1 MTQTTLSQ
9 TIAQSL
15 AEQIVAGQLE
25 PGRKLDE
32 LSLAARFNVS
42 RSPVR
47 DALHELA
54 TTQLV
59 EYFPRRGFAV
69 AHIDPS
75 KLEDMFEAASEIEAL
90 AARMCALRAG
100 ATDRSRIELIHKESQ
115 AALADNDVKTYAALN
130 DDFHLA
136 IYAGARNMTIEQT
149 ALNLRQRLAP
159 FRLRVFFSPNR
170 VQTSLAEH
178 DAIVQAILA
187 QNADEAAHAM
197 RKHSAGSVMNVMQHF
212 SKVTPAAERLPRR
225 RARG

>member
-1 MTQTTLSQ
+1 MAQITLSQ

-15 AEQIVAGQLE
+15 AEQIVSGQLE

-69 AHIDPS
+69 AHIDPNR
-75 KLEDMFEAASEIEAL
+75 LEDMFEAASEIEAL

-100 ATDRSRIELIHKESQ
+100 ATDRSRIELIHKEAQS
-115 AALADNDVKTYAALN
+115 ALASNDVKAYAALN

-136 IYAGARNMTIEQT
+136 IYAGARNVTIQEV

-159 FRLRVFFSPNR
+159 FRLRIFFSPDR

-178 DAIVQAILA
+178 DAIVAAILTQNSDDAA
-187 QNADEAAHAM
+187 QAM

-212 SKVTPAAERLPRR
+212 SKVAVPEARAQRR
-225 RARG
+225 RARA

>member
-1 MTQTTLSQ
+1 MAQITLSQ

-69 AHIDPS
+69 AHIDPNR
-75 KLEDMFEAASEIEAL
+75 LEDMFEAASEIEAL

-100 ATDRSRIELIHKESQ
+100 ATDRSRIELIHKEAQS
-115 AALADNDVKTYAALN
+115 ALASNDVKAYAALN
-130 DDFHLA
+130 EDFHLA
-136 IYAGARNMTIEQT
+136 IYAGARNMTIQET

-159 FRLRVFFSPNR
+159 FRLRIFFSPDR

-178 DAIVQAILA
+178 DAIVQAILT
-187 QNADEAAHAM
+187 QNSDEAAQAM

-212 SKVTPAAERLPRR
+212 SKVASPETRAPRR
-225 RARG
+225 RARA